1 MENYASSNFEQYT
14 EENDITRLVPVGNYV
29 QLNIDEKENLDDF
42 MFIEKTLDIM
52 FATKT
57 STKNSSIS

>member
-1 MENYASSNFEQYT
+1 MENYASSNFEKYT
-14 EENDITRLVPVGNYV
+14 QENDITRLVPVGNYV

>member
-1 MENYASSNFEQYT
+1 MENYASSNFEKYT
-14 EENDITRLVPVGNYV
+14 QENDITCLVPVGNYV